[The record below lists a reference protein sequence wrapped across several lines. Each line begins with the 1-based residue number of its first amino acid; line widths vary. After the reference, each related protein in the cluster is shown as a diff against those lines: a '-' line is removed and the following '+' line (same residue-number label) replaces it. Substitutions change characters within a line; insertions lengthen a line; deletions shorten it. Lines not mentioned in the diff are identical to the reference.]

1 MSNVA
6 TTRMSSRGQVVIPEA
21 VRDKLGLGAG
31 TQFVVTGEG
40 DVVVLKKLNP
50 PSMADFDEIIATA
63 RRQARAAGLTKAQV
77 RAAIRKA
84 RQRR

>member
-1 MSNVA
+1 MPSVA

>member
-1 MSNVA
+1 MPTAA
-6 TTRMSSRGQVVIPEA
+6 TTKMSSRGQVVIPEA

-31 TQFVVTGEG
+31 TRFVVTGEG

-50 PSMADFDEIIATA
+50 PSMAEFDEIIATA
-63 RRQARAAGLTKAQV
+63 RRQARAAGLTKAHV
-77 RAAIRKA
+77 RTAVRKV

>member
-1 MSNVA
+1 M
-6 TTRMSSRGQVVIPEA
+6 IPEA
-21 VRDKLGLGAG
+21 VRDRLGLGAG

-63 RRQARAAGLTKAQV
+63 RRQARTAGLTKAHV
-77 RAAIRKA
+77 RTAIRKT
-84 RQRR
+84 RQHR

>member
-1 MSNVA
+1 MPNVA

>member
-1 MSNVA
+1 MPSVA

-63 RRQARAAGLTKAQV
+63 RRQARAARLTKAQV